1 MLDDCCGQKNY
12 HFFVPRF
19 LPPELS
25 CELTASHQQPIKLM
39 RIMIMIMMI
48 MAPGAAANTGSSA
61 AIFYPVVTLSNKREF
76 YKKLEIQ
83 VMAFHYAM

>member
-1 MLDDCCGQKNY
+1 
-12 HFFVPRF
+12 
-19 LPPELS
+19 
-25 CELTASHQQPIKLM
+25 M